1 MHLLP
6 RLVVQLV
13 CVVATTAA
21 ITAAASTA
29 LAADRPQCEIPG
41 AREVP
46 AASLYITDST
56 AFDSYQF
63 VYIEKISYRD
73 PARALNRHQQRSL
86 NSLIRDSIAKEWRER
101 LGWRSVTS
109 PGDGVV
115 SLSIDV
121 ENPAA
126 SSDQL
131 RLNTRLRDSVTGTHL
146 LSQCDTSLALNS
158 QQLASASHT
167 DQLQQQ
173 VSHWGAGR
181 GSHIMTIY

>member
-1 MHLLP
+1 M
-6 RLVVQLV
+6 RLASQLAV
-13 CVVATTAA
+13 LFAGFASL
-21 ITAAASTA
+21 STA
-29 LAADRPQCEIPG
+29 LAANPPRCEIPG

-73 PARALNRHQQRSL
+73 HARTLDRHQQRSL
-86 NSLIRDSIAKEWRER
+86 NSLIRGSIEKEWRER
-101 LGWRSVTS
+101 LGWRSVSS

-126 SSDQL
+126 SDDQL
-131 RLNTRLRDSVTGTHL
+131 RLHTQLRDSLTGTHL
-146 LSQCDTSLALNS
+146 LSQCDTQLTLGS
-158 QQLASASHT
+158 QQLASATYS
-167 DQLQQQ
+167 DRLQQQ
-173 VSHWGAGR
+173 VSHWGAGL